1 MEGNSRQILVIDDS
15 KPIRDVLSKML
26 SFIGY
31 EVVVASSG
39 SEGLDL
45 FSKNS
50 IGLVLTDL
58 HMPDIDGWTLA
69 FHIKDKSP
77 TTPVVLIT
85 GSEEESIMEKLSGSC
100 VDSVMFKPV
109 RLQKIEKTVQRLLD
123 DTRCSEGS
131 ALASFN
137 RPSVS

>member
-1 MEGNSRQILVIDDS
+1 MEGNGRRILVIDDS
-15 KPIRDVLSKML
+15 KPIRNVLSKML
-26 SFIGY
+26 SFMGY

-39 SEGLDL
+39 NEGLDL

-50 IGLVLTDL
+50 IELVLTDL

-69 FHIKDKSP
+69 LHIKDKSP

-85 GSEEESIMEKLSGSC
+85 GSEEESIMEKLKGSC

-109 RLQKIEKTVQRLLD
+109 RLQEIEKTVQRLLD
-123 DTRCSEGS
+123 SRCSERS
-131 ALASFN
+131 ASASFN
-137 RPSVS
+137 RPAVS